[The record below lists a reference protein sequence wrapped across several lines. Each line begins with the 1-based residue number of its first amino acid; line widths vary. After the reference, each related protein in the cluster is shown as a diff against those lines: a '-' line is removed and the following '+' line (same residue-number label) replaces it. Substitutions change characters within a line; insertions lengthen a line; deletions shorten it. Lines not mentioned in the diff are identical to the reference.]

1 MTAGA
6 KKNGCNNSRK
16 IVITA
21 HSQHQN
27 TWQHEGY
34 RSHPCS
40 QQAMA
45 GATSSPSQLQ
55 QLFSCCKV
63 QSYSVWHSSAQIHIC
78 SLPPWCKLNSTVT
91 PSPDWEWQPLLKWTW
106 VDFQKNVTFNW
117 VSKRF
122 QFLSWSTAAIHNRNK
137 WCIVLPFIRQQF
149 WVGWGGNKRTRRG
162 SSVHHPIVWGS
173 VFPHNVNRD
182 CQCHGHTLFLMLNSA
197 LCRCAFS
204 IFNPQ
209 CSFLNITFT
218 LLGIYP
224 GLTQGFLQQPSQP
237 KQWHKNPRK
246 SFTNS
251 YLIKQPFK

>member
-106 VDFQKNVTFNW
+106 ADFQKNVTFNW

-137 WCIVLPFIRQQF
+137 WCIYLLSDSSSGWDEGVIKEHGEVVLFIIPL
-149 WVGWGGNKRTRRG
+149 
-162 SSVHHPIVWGS
+162 SE
-173 VFPHNVNRD
+173 
-182 CQCHGHTLFLMLNSA
+182 A
-197 LCRCAFS
+197 LCFPIMSTEIVNAMGTHYF
-204 IFNPQ
+204 
-209 CSFLNITFT
+209 
-218 LLGIYP
+218 
-224 GLTQGFLQQPSQP
+224 
-237 KQWHKNPRK
+237 
-246 SFTNS
+246 
-251 YLIKQPFK
+251 